1 MNMLL
6 PLFLAVIA
14 CMAAVI
20 FARALLL
27 AIGQPKPR
35 PDGKPIL
42 WVSWYYAGMIFF
54 LTLLLGILLMSVYAP
69 MAEFLYSMPFIAP
82 LLMITRLLVL
92 GLLVFFAVTILMML
106 SKKQPVHRMLW
117 SGAGLALCITI
128 LARGYAIFL
137 QVSFV
142 LIPLLLIFTIF
153 RLYKQAKAKGPMPN
167 LLVSGVIFVV
177 MAMTFW
183 ATADQYN
190 VVVKKENY
198 ITDITYKYNKDGSI
212 RYDEDGN
219 KELKT
224 SWDRRSVR
232 SAGFNPLPLIGAAG
246 CYGCLIY
253 MLVSMSKAPAAQGNN
268 AAAPATKTG
277 AKTGTKTGTKTVAK
291 TSTGAKAPA
300 KTKLPSAGEQE
311 KARRAA
317 MQKAQAEKKD
327 ENDPT

>member
-1 MNMLL
+1 MSMMLL
-6 PLFLAVIA
+6 PFLAVFA
-14 CMAAVI
+14 CSAAVI

-27 AIGQPKPR
+27 AIGQPKPQ
-35 PDGKPIL
+35 PNGKPLL

-54 LTLLLGILLMSVYAP
+54 LTLLLGILLLTFYAP
-69 MAEFLYSMPFIAP
+69 MTEFLYSMSFIAP

-117 SGAGLALCITI
+117 SGAGLALLITI

-137 QVSFV
+137 QVSFF

-153 RLYKQAKAKGPMPN
+153 RLYKQAKAKRPMPN

-190 VVVKKENY
+190 VVVKQENY

-224 SWDRRSVR
+224 SWDRRSFR

-268 AAAPATKTG
+268 AAAPETKAGTQTG
-277 AKTGTKTGTKTVAK
+277 AKTGTKTT
-291 TSTGAKAPA
+291 AKAPA
-300 KTKLPSAGEQE
+300 KPKLPSAGEQE

>member
-14 CMAAVI
+14 CTVAVI

-117 SGAGLALCITI
+117 SGAGLALAITI

-190 VVVKKENY
+190 VVVKQK
-198 ITDITYKYNKDGSI
+198 KYNKDGSI

-232 SAGFNPLPLIGAAG
+232 SSGFNPLPLIGAAG

-268 AAAPATKTG
+268 AAAPATKAGTQ
-277 AKTGTKTGTKTVAK
+277 TGTKTGTKTA
-291 TSTGAKAPA
+291 AKAPA
-300 KTKLPSAGEQE
+300 KPKLPSAGEQE

>member
-14 CMAAVI
+14 CTASVI

-35 PDGKPIL
+35 TDGKPIL
-42 WVSWYYAGMIFF
+42 WVNWYYAGMIFF
-54 LTLLLGILLMSVYAP
+54 LTLLLSILMLSVYAP
-69 MAEFLYSMPFIAP
+69 MTEFLYSMPFVAP

-92 GLLVFFAVTILMML
+92 ALMVFFAATILMML

-128 LARGYAIFL
+128 LARGYAGFL
-137 QVSFV
+137 QVSFI
-142 LIPLLLIFTIF
+142 LIPLLLIFTLF

-167 LLVSGVIFVV
+167 LIVSGVIFVL
-177 MAMTFW
+177 MAMAFW

-198 ITDITYKYNKDGSI
+198 ITDITYKYNSDGTI

-232 SAGFNPLPLIGAAG
+232 SSGFNPLPLIGAVG
-246 CYGCLIY
+246 SYGCLIY
-253 MLVSMSKAPAAQGNN
+253 MLAFMSKAPAAQGNN
-268 AAAPATKTG
+268 AGTPATKARTKTG
-277 AKTGTKTGTKTVAK
+277 AKTT
-291 TSTGAKAPA
+291 AKAPA
-300 KTKLPSAGEQE
+300 KTKLPSASEQE

-317 MQKAQAEKKD
+317 MRKAQAEKKD

>member
-1 MNMLL
+1 MSMMLL
-6 PLFLAVIA
+6 PFLAVIA
-14 CMAAVI
+14 CTAAVI

-27 AIGQPKPR
+27 AIDQPKPR

-117 SGAGLALCITI
+117 SGAGLALLITI

-153 RLYKQAKAKGPMPN
+153 RLYKQAKAKRPMPN
-167 LLVSGVIFVV
+167 LLVSGVVFVV

-190 VVVKKENY
+190 VVVKQENY

-219 KELKT
+219 EVLHRDVEANDYQGT
-224 SWDRRSVR
+224 
-232 SAGFNPLPLIGAAG
+232 GFNILPLFCALG
-246 CYGCLIY
+246 CYGC
-253 MLVSMSKAPAAQGNN
+253 VF
-268 AAAPATKTG
+268 
-277 AKTGTKTGTKTVAK
+277 
-291 TSTGAKAPA
+291 
-300 KTKLPSAGEQE
+300 AGLFVT
-311 KARRAA
+311 RAA
-317 MQKAQAEKKD
+317 SRRSHTALPPM
-327 ENDPT
+327 

>member
-1 MNMLL
+1 MIVFAAM
-6 PLFLAVIA
+6 FLALMGCA
-14 CMAAVI
+14 FAVI
-20 FARALLL
+20 IARALLL

-69 MAEFLYSMPFIAP
+69 MAEFLYSMSFIAP
-82 LLMITRLLVL
+82 LLMVTRLLVL

-106 SKKQPVHRMLW
+106 SKKQPVHRMLKL
-117 SGAGLALCITI
+117 GLLSTVLLTI
-128 LARGYAIFL
+128 FARGYAVFL
-137 QVSFV
+137 QVSFF

-153 RLYKQAKAKGPMPN
+153 RLYQQAKAKRPMPN

-190 VVVKKENY
+190 VVVKQENY

-268 AAAPATKTG
+268 AAAPETKAGTQTG
-277 AKTGTKTGTKTVAK
+277 AKTGTKTA
-291 TSTGAKAPA
+291 AKAPA
-300 KTKLPSAGEQE
+300 KPKLPSAGEQE

>member
-1 MNMLL
+1 MIVFAAM
-6 PLFLAVIA
+6 FLALMGCA
-14 CMAAVI
+14 FAVI
-20 FARALLL
+20 IARALLL
-27 AIGQPKPR
+27 AIGQPKPQ
-35 PDGKPIL
+35 PDGKIPL
-42 WVSWYYAGMIFF
+42 WVAYYYVLAVFV
-54 LTLLLGILLMSVYAP
+54 LTLLLGILMLTFYAP
-69 MAEFLYSMPFIAP
+69 MTEFLYSMSFIAP
-82 LLMITRLLVL
+82 LLMVTRLLVL

-117 SGAGLALCITI
+117 SGAGLALLITI

-137 QVSFV
+137 QVSFF

-153 RLYKQAKAKGPMPN
+153 RLYKQAKAKRPMPN

-268 AAAPATKTG
+268 AAAPETKAGTQ
-277 AKTGTKTGTKTVAK
+277 TGTKTGTKTA
-291 TSTGAKAPA
+291 AKAPA
-300 KTKLPSAGEQE
+300 KPKLPSAGEQE

>member
-1 MNMLL
+1 MIVFAAM
-6 PLFLAVIA
+6 FLALIGCA
-14 CMAAVI
+14 FAVI
-20 FARALLL
+20 IARALLL

-42 WVSWYYAGMIFF
+42 WVNWYYAGMIFF
-54 LTLLLGILLMSVYAP
+54 LTLLLSILMLAFYAP
-69 MAEFLYSMPFIAP
+69 MTEFLYSMSFVSP
-82 LLMITRLLVL
+82 LLMVTRLLVL
-92 GLLVFFAVTILMML
+92 GLMVFFAVTILMML
-106 SKKQPVHRMLW
+106 SKKQPVHRMLKL
-117 SGAGLALCITI
+117 GLLSTVLLNIF
-128 LARGYAIFL
+128 ARGYAVFL

-167 LLVSGVIFVV
+167 LIVSGVIFVV

-232 SAGFNPLPLIGAAG
+232 SAGFNPLPLIGAVG

-253 MLVSMSKAPAAQGNN
+253 ILASMSKAPAAQANP
-268 AAAPATKTG
+268 AAAPGTKTG
-277 AKTGTKTGTKTVAK
+277 TGTKTGAK

-300 KTKLPSAGEQE
+300 KTKLPSASEQE
-311 KARRAA
+311 KTRRAA

-327 ENDPT
+327 KNDPT

>member
-14 CMAAVI
+14 CMASVI

-42 WVSWYYAGMIFF
+42 WVSWYYAGMLFF

-167 LLVSGVIFVV
+167 LIVSGVIL
-177 MAMTFW
+177 W
-183 ATADQYN
+183 
-190 VVVKKENY
+190 
-198 ITDITYKYNKDGSI
+198 
-212 RYDEDGN
+212 
-219 KELKT
+219 
-224 SWDRRSVR
+224 SW
-232 SAGFNPLPLIGAAG
+232 P
-246 CYGCLIY
+246 
-253 MLVSMSKAPAAQGNN
+253 
-268 AAAPATKTG
+268 
-277 AKTGTKTGTKTVAK
+277 
-291 TSTGAKAPA
+291 
-300 KTKLPSAGEQE
+300 
-311 KARRAA
+311 
-317 MQKAQAEKKD
+317 
-327 ENDPT
+327 